1 MMYGNIKEG
10 NGWYVKAYT
19 KYVNIYIDMFNDFFC
34 KMKKEKKEISIK
46 KFIIN
51 IFDHP
56 IIKKKC
62 KYFVGYC
69 DNEEDIERPVIPV
82 FSGATTIDHYDL
94 LLPYTDVWELSTQR
108 KFYVGDGQVA
118 KNGYLESEI
127 SKLVIDWEK
136 KKSVL
141 VFKGRN
147 TGCFPNDIEKN
158 ARLNAYYNII
168 KYLIELTNLGIR
180 INVDLTGII
189 RINYLSIY
197 DKKSKEDDYDYN
209 VEYTNFSIIQNNLI
223 KKLNEDNSI
232 SEENKLSIK
241 NYMENRLPIDNQSKY
256 SEMRI
261 DQSLSKY
268 MLNIDGFVTAWR
280 LPCDFA
286 NKSVVL
292 FAKNPLEEYTSYFYN
307 LLQDNV
313 NYVKLDANMDN
324 LVEKMRFLKENDAIA
339 KQIAENGYELYKM
352 ISNTNNLLKYIEH
365 VFMYQNND
373 MDIKKWKIEP
383 VNAGGN
389 LWKLKY
395 LKYKQKYLLLKNN
408 SK

>member
-1 MMYGNIKEG
+1 MG
-10 NGWYVKAYT
+10 
-19 KYVNIYIDMFNDFFC
+19 
-34 KMKKEKKEISIK
+34 
-46 KFIIN
+46 
-51 IFDHP
+51 
-56 IIKKKC
+56 
-62 KYFVGYC
+62 
-69 DNEEDIERPVIPV
+69 
-82 FSGATTIDHYDL
+82 
-94 LLPYTDVWELSTQR
+94 
-108 KFYVGDGQVA
+108 
-118 KNGYLESEI
+118 
-127 SKLVIDWEK
+127 K